1 MKELKELDDDKI
13 VSIVDSNLRMS
24 IGYADSELSRERA
37 RVMDYYS
44 AKLPKPAHDGN
55 SKYVSQDVYDA
66 VESMKAALLETFS
79 TGNRTLRFAPQGP
92 EDVMMAEVCTE
103 YTDYVLHRQ
112 NNLFEVMQTVIH
124 DGLIARAGVAKVYW
138 QQQSDSYLEYVED
151 LTEEELDA
159 ILADDMVEIEEIVED
174 EYGLYTGELRVF
186 RDTSQ
191 VKIESVAPE
200 EFLIEP
206 QCKSLEDST
215 FVAHRTRKTLAEL
228 IEMGYDEDLVMDITD
243 EDNDFD
249 TDPEVLSRFDD
260 IGAGRGFTT
269 GKGHQRQTRQVTVV
283 EAYLPLDV
291 DAKGT
296 TDLYRVVKVGNVML
310 SKDIVTRMPF
320 IAFVP
325 LPIPHAFHG
334 NNFADKLIAI
344 QNARTVLTRSI
355 LDHAMV
361 TNNPRYTVVKG
372 GLTNPREL
380 IDNRVGGI
388 VNVTRPDAISPMPQA
403 SLNPFIFQT
412 IQMLDEDK
420 EDTSGV
426 SRLSQGLNK
435 DAISKQNSA
444 AMVEQL
450 ATMSQQRQKIIA
462 RNFANNFL
470 KPLFNLVYMLCVE
483 NETMEKIVEL
493 AGTYVKITPA
503 QWSDKRDVMV
513 EFNLG
518 YGEQE
523 TQIQKY
529 LAFHQ
534 LFSSDPSLQQMYGPQ
549 QKHKMLS
556 AILDKSGIKNVAD
569 YLLDP
574 SQIPPQQPDP
584 ASQMQMQIAQ
594 KQMEVQERQTAVA
607 ELKAQTDAQIANM
620 KLELEQLKAQ
630 QQFALQ
636 SDKLDLQESQQAH
649 KEAVN
654 YEELEIAKRA
664 EDVRAIASPNG

>member
-1 MKELKELDDDKI
+1 MYGCGVVHRILYF
-13 VSIVDSNLRMS
+13 RRC
-24 IGYADSELSRERA
+24 LS
-37 RVMDYYS
+37 
-44 AKLPKPAHDGN
+44 
-55 SKYVSQDVYDA
+55 
-66 VESMKAALLETFS
+66 
-79 TGNRTLRFAPQGP
+79 
-92 EDVMMAEVCTE
+92 
-103 YTDYVLHRQ
+103 
-112 NNLFEVMQTVIH
+112 
-124 DGLIARAGVAKVYW
+124 
-138 QQQSDSYLEYVED
+138 
-151 LTEEELDA
+151 
-159 ILADDMVEIEEIVED
+159 
-174 EYGLYTGELRVF
+174 
-186 RDTSQ
+186 
-191 VKIESVAPE
+191 
-200 EFLIEP
+200 
-206 QCKSLEDST
+206 
-215 FVAHRTRKTLAEL
+215 
-228 IEMGYDEDLVMDITD
+228 
-243 EDNDFD
+243 
-249 TDPEVLSRFDD
+249 
-260 IGAGRGFTT
+260 GF
-269 GKGHQRQTRQVTVV
+269 KH
-283 EAYLPLDV
+283 
-291 DAKGT
+291 
-296 TDLYRVVKVGNVML
+296 
-310 SKDIVTRMPF
+310 
-320 IAFVP
+320 
-325 LPIPHAFHG
+325 
-334 NNFADKLIAI
+334 
-344 QNARTVLTRSI
+344 
-355 LDHAMV
+355 
-361 TNNPRYTVVKG
+361 

-388 VNVTRPDAISPMPQA
+388 VNVTRPDAINPMPQA

-470 KPLFNLVYMLCVE
+470 KPLFNLVYQLCVE

-534 LFSSDPSLQQMYGPQ
+534 LFSADPSLQQMYGPQ

-607 ELKAQTDAQIANM
+607 ELKAQTDAQIASM

>member
-138 QQQSDSYLEYVED
+138 QQQTDSYLEYVED

-174 EYGLYTGELRVF
+174 EFGLYTGELRVF

-206 QCKSLEDST
+206 QCRSLEAST
-215 FVAHRTRKTLAEL
+215 FVAHRTRKTIAEL
-228 IEMGYDEDLVMDITD
+228 IEMGYDEDLVMDISD

-260 IGAGRGFTT
+260 IGAGRGFTN

-470 KPLFNLVYMLCVE
+470 KPLFNLVYQLCVE

-534 LFSSDPSLQQMYGPQ
+534 LFSADPSLQQMYGPA

-584 ASQMQMQIAQ
+584 ASQMQMQMAQ
-594 KQMEVQERQTAVA
+594 KQLEVQERQTAVA
-607 ELKAQTDAQIANM
+607 ELKAQTDAQIAKM
-620 KLELEQLKAQ
+620 KLELDQLKAQ

>member
-13 VSIVDSNLRMS
+13 VSIVDTNLRMS

-138 QQQSDSYLEYVED
+138 QQQTDSYLEYVED

-174 EYGLYTGELRVF
+174 EFGLYTGELRVF

-206 QCKSLEDST
+206 QCRSLEAAT
-215 FVAHRTRKTLAEL
+215 FVAHRTRKTIAEL
-228 IEMGYDEDLVMDITD
+228 IEMGYDEDLVMDISD

-260 IGAGRGFTT
+260 IGAGRGFTN

-470 KPLFNLVYMLCVE
+470 KPLFNLVYQLCVE

-534 LFSSDPSLQQMYGPQ
+534 LFSADPSLQQMYGPA

-584 ASQMQMQIAQ
+584 ASQMQMQMAQ
-594 KQMEVQERQTAVA
+594 KQLEVQERQTAVA
-607 ELKAQTDAQIANM
+607 ELKAQTDAQIAKM
-620 KLELEQLKAQ
+620 KLELDQLKAQ

>member
-1 MKELKELDDDKI
+1 MKELKKLDDEKI
-13 VSIVDSNLRMS
+13 VSIVDNNLRMS
-24 IGYADSELSRERA
+24 IGYADSELSRERS

-79 TGNRTLRFAPQGP
+79 TGNRTLRFSPQGP
-92 EDVMMAEVCTE
+92 EDVLMAEVCTE

-138 QQQSDSYLEYVED
+138 SQQSDSHLEYVED

-174 EYGLYTGELRVF
+174 EFGLYTGELRVF

-191 VKIESVAPE
+191 VKIEAVAPE

-206 QCKSLEDST
+206 QCRSMETSS
-215 FVAHRTRKTLAEL
+215 FVAHRTRKTISEL
-228 IEMGYDEDLVMDITD
+228 IEMGYDEDLVMDISD

-260 IGAGRGFTT
+260 IGAGRGFST
-269 GKGHQRQTRQVTVV
+269 KGSQNQSRQVTVV
-283 EAYLPLDV
+283 EAYLPLDP
-291 DAKGT
+291 DGSGT

-320 IAFVP
+320 VAFVP

-388 VNVTRPDAISPMPQA
+388 VNVTRPDAINPMPQA

-470 KPLFNLVYMLCVE
+470 KPLFNLVYQLCVE

-493 AGTYVKITPA
+493 AGQYVKISPS

-523 TQIQKY
+523 TQIQKH

-534 LFSSDPSLQQMYGPQ
+534 LFSADPSLQQMYGPQ
-549 QKHKMLS
+549 QKYKMLG

-569 YLLDP
+569 YLVDP
-574 SQIPPQQPDP
+574 QSLPPQQPDP
-584 ASQMQMQIAQ
+584 ASQMQMQMAQ
-594 KQMEVQERQTAVA
+594 KQLEVQERQTAVA
-607 ELKAQTDAQIANM
+607 EMKAQTDAQIAQM
-620 KLELEQLKAQ
+620 KLELEKLKAQ
-630 QQFALQ
+630 QDYALK

>member
-13 VSIVDSNLRMS
+13 VSIVDTNLRMS

-92 EDVMMAEVCTE
+92 EDVMMSEVCTE

-138 QQQSDSYLEYVED
+138 QQQTDSYLEYVED

-174 EYGLYTGELRVF
+174 EFGLYTGELRVF

-206 QCKSLEDST
+206 QCRSLEAAT
-215 FVAHRTRKTLAEL
+215 FVAHRTRKTIAEL
-228 IEMGYDEDLVMDITD
+228 IEMGYDEDLVMDISD

-260 IGAGRGFTT
+260 IGAGRGFTN

-534 LFSSDPSLQQMYGPQ
+534 LFSADPSLQQMYGPA

-584 ASQMQMQIAQ
+584 SSQMQMQMAQ
-594 KQMEVQERQTAVA
+594 KQLEVQERQTAVA
-607 ELKAQTDAQIANM
+607 ELKAQTDAQIAQM
-620 KLELEQLKAQ
+620 KLELDRLKAQ
-630 QQFALQ
+630 QDFALK